1 MYFIENAHFYCY
13 YTTCMCIYIYRQH
26 QDIYLA
32 CNCEFFKKY
41 FLKPG
46 RKFTDVL
53 IVIICGGGKRRGFFS
68 LSYAWIFIHIRLG
81 GFSLF
86 SKETQ
91 TNLQESKRN
100 RLDSYPG
107 PCPRLC

>member
-1 MYFIENAHFYCY
+1 MLIFIVIILRVCVY
-13 YTTCMCIYIYRQH
+13 IYIYRQH

-53 IVIICGGGKRRGFFS
+53 IVIICGGGKRRGFF
-68 LSYAWIFIHIRLG
+68 LYHMHG
-81 GFSLF
+81 SLF
-86 SKETQ
+86 I
-91 TNLQESKRN
+91 
-100 RLDSYPG
+100 LD
-107 PCPRLC
+107 